1 VTADEV
7 IDLEL
12 MLNRFHRLIAEL
24 VRGAIARNLFQP
36 WEVDLLLDI
45 EGCSL
50 DPRKRVEILRRYEK
64 AVTRQL
70 ETGPGPP
77 MRLSEYLQLK
87 MTRRPSIE

>member
-1 VTADEV
+1 
-7 IDLEL
+7 

-24 VRGAIARNLFQP
+24 VRGAIARNSFQP

-45 EGCSL
+45 EACSL